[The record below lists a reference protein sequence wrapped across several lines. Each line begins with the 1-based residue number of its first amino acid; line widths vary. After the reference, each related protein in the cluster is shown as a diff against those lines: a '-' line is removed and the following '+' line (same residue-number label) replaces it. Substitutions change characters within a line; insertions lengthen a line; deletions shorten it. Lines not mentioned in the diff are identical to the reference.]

1 MAKNLLEGGP
11 SEGELVVAVV
21 REVKQNGAYV
31 DLDEYDGIEGFI
43 FIGEIASGWVKN
55 IRSFVRPGQRL
66 ICKVLRARK
75 DKKSLELSLKSVSE
89 ERKRDR
95 LAEWKNEARAA
106 QLLKV
111 LAEQVG
117 WSDEELAET
126 QMELV
131 ESYATLY
138 GAFEE
143 AAKTPESL
151 TEIGFEGDWIA
162 TFIEIAVKNIIPDTV
177 VIRGR
182 FILNVDQAEGIE
194 VIRTAL
200 LAAEDVSNEET
211 ELIVTC
217 HYDGAPS
224 YRIDLKAPDFK
235 TAEDG
240 WSNATTACI
249 EVVQTA
255 GGTAE
260 AERE

>member
-1 MAKNLLEGGP
+1 MAKNLIEGGP

-31 DLDEYDGIEGFI
+31 DIDEYDGIEGFI

-55 IRSFVRPGQRL
+55 IRAFVRPGQRL
-66 ICKVLRARK
+66 ICKVLRTRK
-75 DKKSLELSLKSVSE
+75 DNKSLELSLKSVSE

-95 LAEWKNEARAA
+95 LAQWKNEERAK

-117 WSDEELAET
+117 WSEVELAET
-126 QMELV
+126 QMELT

-143 AAKTPESL
+143 AAKVPESL
-151 TEIGFEGDWIA
+151 EEVGVEGDWIA
-162 TFIEIAVKNIIPDTV
+162 AFIEIAVKNIIPDTV
-177 VIRGR
+177 EIRGR
-182 FILNVDQAEGIE
+182 FVLNVDQAEGIN
-194 VIRTAL
+194 VIKEAL
-200 LAAEDVSNEET
+200 IAAENISDEES

-235 TAEDG
+235 TAEEAWD
-240 WSNATTACI
+240 NATTACI
-249 EVVQTA
+249 EIIQNA
-255 GGTAE
+255 GGSAE
-260 AERE
+260 AERD

>member
-1 MAKNLLEGGP
+1 MAKNLLENGP

-31 DLDEYDGIEGFI
+31 ELDEYDGIDGFI

-55 IRSFVRPGQRL
+55 IRAFVRPGQRL
-66 ICKVLRARK
+66 ICKVLRTRN
-75 DKKSLELSLKSVSE
+75 DNKSLELSLKSVSE

-95 LAEWKNEARAA
+95 LAEWKNEERAK
-106 QLLKV
+106 QLLNV

-117 WSDEELAET
+117 WSKQEHAEYQADLT
-126 QMELV
+126 
-131 ESYATLY
+131 ESFLTLY

-151 TEIGFEGDWIA
+151 TEIGYEGDWIEA
-162 TFIEIAVKNIIPDTV
+162 FIEMAVKNIIPDTV
-177 VIRGR
+177 EIRGK
-182 FILNVDQAEGIE
+182 FILKVNQSDGIE
-194 VIRTAL
+194 VIRNAL
-200 LAAEDVSNEET
+200 IAAENISDNES
-211 ELIVTC
+211 ELTVTC

-235 TAEDG
+235 TAEDA
-240 WSNATTACI
+240 WTNATNACI
-249 EVVQTA
+249 EVIEAA

>member
-1 MAKNLLEGGP
+1 MAKNLIEGGP

-31 DLDEYDGIEGFI
+31 DIDEYDGIEGFI

-55 IRSFVRPGQRL
+55 IRAFVRPGQRL
-66 ICKVLRARK
+66 ICKVLRTRK
-75 DKKSLELSLKSVSE
+75 DNKSLELSLKSVSE

-95 LAEWKNEARAA
+95 LAQWKNEERAK

-117 WSDEELAET
+117 WSEDELAET
-126 QMELV
+126 QMELT

-151 TEIGFEGDWIA
+151 EEVGFEGDWIA
-162 TFIEIAVKNIIPDTV
+162 AFIEIAVKNIIPDTV
-177 VIRGR
+177 EIRGR
-182 FILNVDQAEGIE
+182 FVLNVDQAEGID
-194 VIRTAL
+194 VIKAAL
-200 LAAEDVSNEET
+200 IAAENISDEES

-235 TAEDG
+235 TAEEG
-240 WSNATTACI
+240 WNNATTACI
-249 EVVQTA
+249 GIIENA
-255 GGTAE
+255 GGSAE
-260 AERE
+260 AERD